1 MAINK
6 TVTKRSLV
14 LVMSDGVDGKGEAKS
29 KHISFP
35 DVKIDAQPEQIM
47 ATASAFSTLYEE
59 EMLNVFVH
67 EQAALTQQA

>member
-1 MAINK
+1 MAVNK
-6 TVTKRSLV
+6 DVIKRSLV
-14 LVMSDGVDGKGEAKS
+14 LVFNDGLDAKGNTKTKS
-29 KHISFP
+29 ISFG
-35 DVKIDAQPEQIM
+35 DVKTDAQPEQIM